1 MTDLQ
6 AEKALV
12 LRFYEDLDT
21 ATDDSLI
28 HVGRE
33 YTSANYFWR
42 GVHPFHEQNSMGA
55 VVNLF
60 WKPFRQS
67 FRKVQRRSDVFMAG
81 RNEVDDCNSAWVC
94 SMGHLMG
101 LFDEDWLGIPANH
114 KMAFLRY
121 AEFNRIEADK
131 IAETAFFCDILSVMQ
146 QVGLKPLPPQTGAS
160 LITPGPMTH
169 DGLLYGVQDPQES
182 RATLDL
188 INRMRGDMNSEN
200 RSGIFEAM
208 QAELGRTWHP
218 DMIWWG
224 PAGIGATYTID
235 RYIRQHSGPFR
246 TQLADRRRIGH
257 VARFAE
263 GHYGGFFGWPSLAIT
278 PIGGYLGLPASNK
291 SADMRVVD
299 IYRREGNK
307 LAENWIF
314 IDMLHFLNMLGL
326 DLLTRIKAFPRT

>member
-1 MTDLQ
+1 MTNFQ
-6 AEKALV
+6 TQKALV
-12 LRFYEDLDT
+12 LRFYEDLD
-21 ATDDSLI
+21 AVHDEGLI
-28 HVGRE
+28 DILGD
-33 YTSANYFWR
+33 YTSTDHLWR
-42 GVHPFHEQNSMGA
+42 GVHPFHEQNNVNA
-55 VVNLF
+55 VVDLF
-60 WKPFRQS
+60 WKPLRKS
-67 FRKVQRRSDVFMAG
+67 FRHIQRRTDVFMAG
-81 RNEVDDCNSAWVC
+81 LNEVDECNSTWVC

-146 QVGLKPLPPQTGAS
+146 QVGLKPLPPQTGVS
-160 LITPGPMTH
+160 LIVPGPITH
-169 DGLLYGVQDPQES
+169 DGLLYDAQDLQES
-182 RATLDL
+182 RATLNL
-188 INRMRGDMNSEN
+188 INRMRGDMNSES
-200 RSGIFEAM
+200 RSCIFEAM

-257 VARFAE
+257 VTRFAE

-278 PIGGYLGLPASNK
+278 SIGGYLGLPASNK

-299 IYRREGNK
+299 IYRREGDK

-314 IDMLHFLNMLGL
+314 IDLLHFLNMLGL
-326 DLLTRIKAFPRT
+326 DVLTRVKEFPRT